1 MKNSTLRAAVYI
13 IVIAICVLSAWG
25 CGGEYKNEP
34 AKPDASENRE
44 NKTVTEKPQKK
55 NWNPYFPYSSDQE
68 ILFDGRFYFSDLL
81 EKQTTVYIK
90 KESSGEKGEIWHIT
104 FKGVEYDSYDS
115 DGRYPMPD
123 ECLDLYYFLIQD
135 DIIYWYSMPEMPAEE
150 KKAFCEE
157 GVLPKDYIHIVCQEN
172 EKKDVLS
179 DDESGDHEEISVCGR
194 DKNIRQYKSWYVK
207 PDFSDTNSIYTFV
220 FKKNEGLIAYRN
232 SWTAAGKNAV
242 QLWDGNHV
250 SIKESKKDSGDYW
263 KEFIYKNS
271 TCNSQTGGRSFEDD
285 RRTDQIR

>member
-34 AKPDASENRE
+34 AKPDVSENRE

-104 FKGVEYDSYDS
+104 FKGVRSEERRV
-115 DGRYPMPD
+115 GK
-123 ECLDLYYFLIQD
+123 EC
-135 DIIYWYSMPEMPAEE
+135 
-150 KKAFCEE
+150 
-157 GVLPKDYIHIVCQEN
+157 
-172 EKKDVLS
+172 
-179 DDESGDHEEISVCGR
+179 CGG
-194 DKNIRQYKSWYVK
+194 W
-207 PDFSDTNSIYTFV
+207 
-220 FKKNEGLIAYRN
+220 
-232 SWTAAGKNAV
+232 W
-242 QLWDGNHV
+242 
-250 SIKESKKDSGDYW
+250 
-263 KEFIYKNS
+263 
-271 TCNSQTGGRSFEDD
+271 GGR
-285 RRTDQIR
+285 